1 MTKNIKLVS
10 ANTLVDEV
18 YGHIKKDIIEE
29 YLPAGE
35 KIDMNNLC
43 SRYGVSPTP
52 IKQALNRLIA
62 EGMVESIPRKGCRV
76 SPFNWTRVDETF
88 EIRLMMELYFA
99 SQATEAV
106 KTSPVLQ
113 ERFERNLEEN
123 LKLAWNYATPE
134 EYFRTYELDRQF
146 HELLILASGNQTA
159 LRTYRGLNAFVY
171 STYLFGRQPRSQTV
185 NGILEHQM
193 IYESICTGNMEQL
206 EAQIRAHVEN
216 ARNKIRLALK
226 LVEG

>member
-1 MTKNIKLVS
+1 MTENIKLVS
-10 ANTLVDEV
+10 ANTMVDEV
-18 YGHIKKDIIEE
+18 YSYIKKDIIEE
-29 YLPAGE
+29 YLPAGK

-76 SPFNWTRVDETF
+76 SPFNWNRVDETF

-99 SQATEAV
+99 PQAIEAV
-106 KTSPVLQ
+106 KTSPALR
-113 ERFERNLEEN
+113 ERFERNLQEN
-123 LKLAWNYATPE
+123 LKLAWKYDTPE
-134 EYFRTYELDRQF
+134 EYFQTYELDRQF

-159 LRTYRGLNAFVY
+159 LRTYRGLNAFAY
-171 STYLFGRQPRSQTV
+171 SAYLFGRQPQSQTV
-185 NGILEHQM
+185 NGILEHQV
-193 IYESICTGNMEQL
+193 IYESICAGDVEQL
-206 EAQIRAHVEN
+206 RTQIQTHVEN